1 MDQNEVLKRVIGIL
15 TQAGT
20 WIHDLPAADDDSDLD
35 TEQGIVSD
43 LLNDVMPV
51 VAIPSNASA
60 EEIASIV
67 SEALGGRI
75 LQLTTA
81 FAMAFWELA
90 EVHDTGRTDLTSLD
104 VLQALA
110 LRAETEPGS

>member
-1 MDQNEVLKRVIGIL
+1 MEQNEVLKRVIGIL

-20 WIHDLPAADDDSDLD
+20 WIHDLPAADDSDLD

-51 VAIPSNASA
+51 VAIPSNANA

-90 EVHDTGRTDLTSLD
+90 EVHDTGRTDLSSLD

-110 LRAETEPGS
+110 LRAETEPGA